1 MYTASGIGGC
11 FCDDGNTSWL
21 TQGGDLLL
29 LGFYT
34 SGLGALEVGM
44 CYLRRK
50 EGALFLCSALVKEW
64 IIACSV

>member
-1 MYTASGIGGC
+1 MYTASGIEGC

-34 SGLGALEVGM
+34 SGLDALEVGM
-44 CYLRRK
+44 YYLRVK
-50 EGALFLCSALVKEW
+50 EGFSF
-64 IIACSV
+64 SVVLL

>member
-11 FCDDGNTSWL
+11 FDDDGHTSWL

-44 CYLRRK
+44 YYMRMK
-50 EGALFLCSALVKEW
+50 EGFSF
-64 IIACSV
+64 SVVLL

>member
-11 FCDDGNTSWL
+11 FCDDGHSFRL

-44 CYLRRK
+44 YYLRVK
-50 EGALFLCSALVKEW
+50 EGFSF
-64 IIACSV
+64 SVVLL

>member
-11 FCDDGNTSWL
+11 FCDDGNTSRL

-44 CYLRRK
+44 YYMRVK
-50 EGALFLCSALVKEW
+50 EGFSF
-64 IIACSV
+64 SVVLL